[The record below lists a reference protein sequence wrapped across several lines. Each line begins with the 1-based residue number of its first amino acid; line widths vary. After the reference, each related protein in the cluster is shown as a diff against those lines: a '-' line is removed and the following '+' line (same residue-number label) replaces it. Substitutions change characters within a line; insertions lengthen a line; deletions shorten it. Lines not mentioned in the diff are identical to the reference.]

1 MENRCMKT
9 SYGII
14 WQILNVLDL
23 SLDYDEVPENV
34 LTAKKLGI
42 TQNRFEAYLKMLEDA
57 GYVEGV
63 EFEDFISEKEPVL
76 NREKIRITLE
86 GIEFLIENSA
96 MSKIAAAA
104 KEVGLVVAEAGVDLL
119 AAKLGK

>member
-1 MENRCMKT
+1 MKT

-57 GYVEGV
+57 GYIEGV

-86 GIEFLIENSA
+86 GIEFLIENSENSA

>member
-1 MENRCMKT
+1 MENRYMKT

>member
-1 MENRCMKT
+1 MENRYMKT

-57 GYVEGV
+57 GYIEGV

>member
-1 MENRCMKT
+1 MKT

-86 GIEFLIENSA
+86 GIEFLIENSV